1 MTELEKKIVQGCLK
15 GEKSAQK
22 TLYNRYSQKMYA
34 VCLRYSNNQ
43 DQAKDLL
50 QEGFIKVFQNLKSYK
65 GAGSFEGWI
74 RRIMVNGCL
83 ESFRKAENRI
93 FHEDVSNVESELSYT
108 PDWRKLDMQY
118 VMQKIQSLAP
128 GYRAVFNL
136 FVIEGYQHNEIAE
149 MLGISES
156 TSKSQL
162 SRARKL
168 LQEMLAGE
176 YSNIHEH

>member
-1 MTELEKKIVQGCLK
+1 
-15 GEKSAQK
+15 
-22 TLYNRYSQKMYA
+22 MYA
-34 VCLRYSNNQ
+34 VCLRYSQNQ

-50 QEGFIKVFQNLKSYK
+50 QEGFIRVFQNLNTFK
-65 GAGSFEGWI
+65 GEGSFEGWV

-83 ESFRKAENRI
+83 ESLRKPENKI
-93 FHEDVSNVESELSYT
+93 FHEDVNDVESELSYE
-108 PDWRKLDMQY
+108 PNMRKLDVQY
-118 VMQKIQSLAP
+118 VLRKIQELAP

-136 FVIEGYQHNEIAE
+136 FVVEGYQHQEIAE

-176 YSNIHEH
+176 YANLNEH